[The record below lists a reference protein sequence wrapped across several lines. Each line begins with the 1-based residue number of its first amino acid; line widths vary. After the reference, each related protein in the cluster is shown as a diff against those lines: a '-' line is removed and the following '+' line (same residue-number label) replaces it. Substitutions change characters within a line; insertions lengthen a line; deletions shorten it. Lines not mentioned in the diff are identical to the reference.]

1 MNNNIQTNNKNLN
14 YAKVA
19 IQSLNLL
26 NQFKN
31 KLYLEE
37 SSNSDT
43 MKDLTNTFKFLFSQ
57 LFGGMSEENFGRIM
71 NLYNQHMASIGK
83 MNSNEPYTF
92 LSENIKCLKEENQ
105 RQKIPPFKQNE
116 ILQKWLNERNN
127 FDNCFKSF
135 KHNTREYDH
144 SSICSSLYFSQ
155 LETYMCNQCGNIF
168 LFSFYQ

>member
-26 NQFKN
+26 NQFKKN
-31 KLYLEE
+31 FYLEE

-43 MKDLTNTFKFLFSQ
+43 MKALTNTFKFLFSQ
-57 LFGGMSEENFGRIM
+57 LSGGMSEENFGRIM
-71 NLYNQHMASIGK
+71 NLYNQHMDTISKI
-83 MNSNEPYTF
+83 NSNEPYTF
-92 LSENIKCLKEENQ
+92 LSENMKFLKEENQ
-105 RQKIPPFKQNE
+105 RQKIPSFKQNE

-135 KHNTREYDH
+135 KLKYI
-144 SSICSSLYFSQ
+144 SIYMLINNITKIFYLYN
-155 LETYMCNQCGNIF
+155 C
-168 LFSFYQ
+168 LF